1 MARVYRSAD
10 RSLVFRRVT
19 LPGERMIGDDSPLG
33 NLITMRYYAE
43 IAAKLAQP
51 ILAAA
56 LVEDFT
62 VPEEIQF
69 PAFVWEFRFGPLMV
83 CRRCLREAGHQSE
96 PYSGRRRVRY
106 NEHRSG
112 PICWVRLSSAWKW
125 EFSRTSHETRGTWMH
140 RISASENSVIF

>member
-10 RSLVFRRVT
+10 RSLAYRRVT

-69 PAFVWEFRFGPLMV
+69 PAFVWEFRFGP
-83 CRRCLREAGHQSE
+83 ADG
-96 PYSGRRRVRY
+96 
-106 NEHRSG
+106 
-112 PICWVRLSSAWKW
+112 LSAVSAR
-125 EFSRTSHETRGTWMH
+125 SRTPIRALLRPAAGSLQRTSFRPDMLGTTFFGVEVGVFTDITRDARH
-140 RISASENSVIF
+140 LDASNIGFRKFRYL